1 MQVSFINLQ
10 IAVTRNER
18 MKEYWER
25 LEIWLSTYLPEVLA
39 NLKPGCTDSE
49 LESLEQQLGVALPND
64 FKSFYL
70 IHNGQELFPNNR
82 ITSGLFFG
90 LEFLSVDGIYNQ
102 WDIWR
107 ELIATE
113 EDIAE
118 LGLECTSA
126 QPGKV
131 KELYANNNWI
141 PFAHDGSGNHLG
153 LDLDPDSK
161 GVVGQ
166 IINFGRDESKKY
178 VLANSF
184 TGFID
189 WLLLQY
195 ESGNFVI
202 HSESV
207 GNRYVNVFKTKIPEK
222 SHFLDA
228 VPSLFAD
235 DVLS

>member
-1 MQVSFINLQ
+1 MS
-10 IAVTRNER
+10 

-25 LEIWLSTYLPEVLA
+25 LEIWLNTYLPEVFADL
-39 NLKPGCTDSE
+39 NPGCTASE
-49 LESLEQQLGVALPND
+49 LESLEQQLGVTLPND

-70 IHNGQELFPNNR
+70 IHNGQELSSHNR

-90 LEFLSVDGIYNQ
+90 LEFLSVEGIYHQ
-102 WDIWR
+102 WSAWR

-118 LGLECTSA
+118 LDLECTSA
-126 QPGKV
+126 QPGKI
-131 KELYANNNWI
+131 KEVYANNRWI

-153 LDLDPDSK
+153 LDLDPGAK

-178 VLANSF
+178 VIADSF
-184 TGFID
+184 TEFID
-189 WLLLQY
+189 WLVQQY
-195 ESGNFVI
+195 ELGNFVI
-202 HSESV
+202 RSEFV
-207 GNRYVNVFKTKIPEK
+207 GNGYVNVIKTKIPEK

-228 VPSLFAD
+228 VPSLFAND
-235 DVLS
+235 LAA